1 MLTFWYSFIIGEFK
15 ESLEKCK
22 KEASCKSLEVATVVF
37 EDGMDYIRQKY
48 CGGSEIEVKSGDLA
62 LCDRKVVTAT
72 KSIFNQE
79 SLRLFKLL
87 FMIFLL

>member
-1 MLTFWYSFIIGEFK
+1 MFNIGEFK
-15 ESLEKCK
+15 ESLEHCK
-22 KEASCKSLEVATVVF
+22 KEASCNSLEVDTVVF

-79 SLRLFKLL
+79 SVRLFKLL

>member
-1 MLTFWYSFIIGEFK
+1 MFFIGEFK
-15 ESLEKCK
+15 ENLEKCS

-37 EDGMDYIRQKY
+37 EDGMDYVRQKY